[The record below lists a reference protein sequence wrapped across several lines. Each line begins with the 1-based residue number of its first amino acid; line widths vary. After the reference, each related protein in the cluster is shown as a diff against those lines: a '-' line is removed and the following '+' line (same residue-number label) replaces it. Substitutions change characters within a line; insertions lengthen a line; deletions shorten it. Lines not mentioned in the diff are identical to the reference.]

1 MMPFCSAARIGRFS
15 HGSVCDFSYPRKV
28 AGWKFAK
35 EHGWWRSHVA
45 YDSHVA
51 DDSHVAG
58 DSLVADDTHIANDS
72 HVANDILVAADSHV
86 ANDSIAESEKK
97 EREREQANKSHLIC
111 RIRGWDSCHESCAA
125 DGDAVHVVADSFL
138 SSTISSLPTFRA
150 PVHEA

>member
-1 MMPFCSAARIGRFS
+1 MALYVTSAIARKLACG
-15 HGSVCDFSYPRKV
+15 
-28 AGWKFAK
+28 KFAK
-35 EHGWWRSHVA
+35 EHGLWTSHVA
-45 YDSHVA
+45 DDSHVADVSKVA

-58 DSLVADDTHIANDS
+58 DS
-72 HVANDILVAADSHV
+72 LVAADSHV